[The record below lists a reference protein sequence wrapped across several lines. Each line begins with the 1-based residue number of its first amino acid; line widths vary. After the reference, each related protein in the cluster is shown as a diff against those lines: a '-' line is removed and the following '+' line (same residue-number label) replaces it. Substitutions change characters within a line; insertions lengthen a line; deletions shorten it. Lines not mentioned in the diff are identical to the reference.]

1 MRDQAIIHIRELID
15 RADVRNHQ
23 NNWDIALKGEL
34 SGLITLAQN
43 DKIPPKSRVCQS
55 TVNSSVKVVAGTL
68 NPWCRIAIKANTLG
82 NFSSPR
88 PLKLPE
94 GY

>member
-34 SGLITLAQN
+34 SGLITLAEYPYLSYQ
-43 DKIPPKSRVCQS
+43 
-55 TVNSSVKVVAGTL
+55 
-68 NPWCRIAIKANTLG
+68 
-82 NFSSPR
+82 R
-88 PLKLPE
+88 PN
-94 GY
+94 

>member
-15 RADVRNHQ
+15 LVDVRNHQ

-43 DKIPPKSRVCQS
+43 DKNPPKSGVCQS
-55 TVNSSVKVVAGTL
+55 TVKSSVKVVAGTHNRRCL
-68 NPWCRIAIKANTLG
+68 TTINC
-82 NFSSPR
+82 
-88 PLKLPE
+88 
-94 GY
+94 

>member
-23 NNWDIALKGEL
+23 NNWNIALKGEF

-43 DKIPPKSRVCQS
+43 DETRLKAG
-55 TVNSSVKVVAGTL
+55 SVKVTL
-68 NPWCRIAIKANTLG
+68 IVQLNWLRGHSTHGVVFMSDNDTDHYEINE
-82 NFSSPR
+82 SY
-88 PLKLPE
+88 KLQ
-94 GY
+94 

>member
-43 DKIPPKSRVCQS
+43 DKNPPKSGVCQS
-55 TVNSSVKVVAGTL
+55 TVYSSVKVVAGTGL
-68 NPWCRIAIKANTLG
+68 NFARTTIRA
-82 NFSSPR
+82 SR
-88 PLKLPE
+88 D
-94 GY
+94 